1 MSIKRLD
8 DIEITDDDITW
19 AASLVGDNIVFDDS
33 RKTVIKNLES
43 IDIQAFPGSG
53 KTTTL
58 VVKLAIL
65 AKKWSFPNAG
75 ICVLSHTNVAKEE
88 IEDKL
93 GNTVEGKKLLSYPH
107 FVGTLHSFFDTFIGL
122 PWLRSKG
129 ISIKIIDT
137 DHVKSIRWKMLS
149 YQTREYFKRNHKDEK
164 ICGYHGTWGNIDWG
178 KQGKT
183 REELL
188 KVISVSQRK
197 GFFTFDEMLL
207 LAQKVLSE
215 HPSIAEGIQ
224 QRFPLLFIDEAQD
237 TNSLLW
243 DLLYK
248 AFPNNGEKSVR
259 QGFGDSNQAIYNY
272 VNEDVQQSEF
282 PRNNPLVLSESRRFD
297 NRIAVLA
304 NCVSI
309 SQEQMH
315 GTDNVF
321 SDRNIQHTIFLFP
334 REKASR
340 VIDEFGKLILN
351 TFSDKELLA
360 NAKLGCHVVGMVH
373 KKSDDTP
380 EKHFPKGIYDYW
392 PNYNPQITSKN
403 HFQKYFIDY
412 FRIGLSEFFC
422 SGDMSCLVNWIA
434 KGMCKIINR
443 AAGNNLVMP
452 NNNTFIAIEKLL
464 PDEKKTVYRQLMLG
478 LALSKSL
485 KKEEWN
491 SIIDKID
498 NILKLFNLSLSS
510 QDRFLLN
517 WKDEVMI
524 ERDESRPPQM
534 GNNYFYQ
541 DADTGR
547 SICLEFGS
555 IHSVKGRT
563 HLATMVLET
572 FSSAH
577 NIKSILNYLCGKPP
591 KKTTKTNLG
600 RLKCQYVAMSR
611 AKALLCLAIPHEFV
625 DNDTK
630 TLLTENGWSINV
642 LD

>member
-1 MSIKRLD
+1 MSIDRLK
-8 DIEITDDDITW
+8 DIHITDDDV
-19 AASLVGDNIVFDDS
+19 ALVASLMGNNIEFDDS

-43 IDIQAFPGSG
+43 IDVQAFPGSG

-58 VVKLAIL
+58 VAKLAIL
-65 AKKWSFPNAG
+65 AKKWPFPNAG
-75 ICVLSHTNVAKEE
+75 ICVLSHTNVAREE

-122 PWLRSKG
+122 PWLRSEG
-129 ISIKIIDT
+129 ISIKMIDT
-137 DHVKSIRWKMLS
+137 DYVKSLRWKMLS
-149 YQTREYFKRNHKDEK
+149 PKTQKYFERNYKDEK
-164 ICGYHGTWGNIDWG
+164 LCGYHKTWGDIDWS

-188 KVISVSQRK
+188 NVISVSQKK
-197 GFFTFDEMLL
+197 GFFTFDEMLF
-207 LAQKVLSE
+207 LAQKVLNE
-215 HPSIAEGIQ
+215 HPTIAEGIQ
-224 QRFPLLFIDEAQD
+224 ERFPLLFIDEAQD

-243 DLLYK
+243 DLLHK
-248 AFPNNGEKSVR
+248 AFPGDGVKTVR

-272 VNEDVQQSEF
+272 VNEDVQHSEF
-282 PRNNPLVLSESRRFD
+282 PRSNPLVLSESRRFD
-297 NRIAVLA
+297 NRIAALA
-304 NCVSI
+304 NGVAI

-315 GTDNVF
+315 GTNNSF

-334 REKASR
+334 KDKASC

-351 TFSDKELLA
+351 TFSDEELIA

-392 PNYNPQITSKN
+392 SNYNPTKTSKN
-403 HFQKYFIDY
+403 QFQRYFVDY
-412 FRIGLSEFFC
+412 FRIGLSEFSY

-434 KGMCKIINR
+434 KGMCRVINR
-443 AAGNNLVMP
+443 AAGSNLVMP
-452 NNNTFIAIEKLL
+452 TNNTFIALEKTL
-464 PDEKKTVYRQLMLG
+464 PDEKRSVYRQLMLD
-478 LALSKSL
+478 LALTRFQT
-485 KKEEWN
+485 KEEWN
-491 SIIDKID
+491 SVINKVDD
-498 NILKLFNLSLSS
+498 LLKLFDLSLTSR
-510 QDRFLLN
+510 DRSLLN
-517 WKDEVMI
+517 WVDEVSL
-524 ERDESRPPQM
+524 ECDDSKPHPKV
-534 GNNYFYQ
+534 NNYIYQ
-541 DADTGR
+541 DSDTGR
-547 SICLEFGS
+547 SIYLEFGS

-563 HLATMVLET
+563 HLATLVLET

-611 AKALLCLAIPHEFV
+611 ATALLCLAIPNEFV
-625 DNDTK
+625 DADTQK
-630 TLLTENGWSINV
+630 LLTDNGWIINV